1 MSKEINEWKNKK
13 KMQSKKISQK
23 VAKCVY
29 YASREGDNENIERQ
43 PEKIGKTKRQMN
55 VQW

>member
-1 MSKEINEWKNKK
+1 
-13 KMQSKKISQK
+13 MQSKEISQK

-55 VQW
+55 VQ